1 MAASTPLRSGAS
13 FKRRRADLTER
24 GVSTPLIV
32 ERLDIVEQL
41 LLRDPVALEVLIGI
55 LVLVNMLSTFRSSPP
70 SPASAPQGRPVIVDA
85 RKQATSQLAGTTDW
99 NDAAAIGRLCD
110 QSDLSKVTPDVKSRC
125 AAAHLAVTRVLLKA
139 GNATGARRA
148 FNLAS
153 NEGASPAALA
163 STGKSLKTAEDAELK
178 KTREADAAAK
188 SAIRLAYAKTLR
200 EHHLDL
206 NMDIK
211 VTVTGTAKDR
221 ITLQFALF
229 DDVWTHKV
237 EKGDIVDEM
246 RRLGF
251 TRVDMT
257 DGYDYH
263 VYWDLK

>member
-1 MAASTPLRSGAS
+1 M
-13 FKRRRADLTER
+13 
-24 GVSTPLIV
+24 
-32 ERLDIVEQL
+32 
-41 LLRDPVALEVLIGI
+41 
-55 LVLVNMLSTFRSSPP
+55 
-70 SPASAPQGRPVIVDA
+70 
-85 RKQATSQLAGTTDW
+85 TDW

-200 EHHLDL
+200 EHYLDL
-206 NMDIK
+206 NMDIR